1 MGGMK
6 LGKLEELKGARCTFM
21 KGIDNLCLKIEEK

>member
-6 LGKLEELKGARCTFM
+6 LGKLEGFKGERCTFM
-21 KGIDNLCLKIEEK
+21 KEIVNLCSKIEEK